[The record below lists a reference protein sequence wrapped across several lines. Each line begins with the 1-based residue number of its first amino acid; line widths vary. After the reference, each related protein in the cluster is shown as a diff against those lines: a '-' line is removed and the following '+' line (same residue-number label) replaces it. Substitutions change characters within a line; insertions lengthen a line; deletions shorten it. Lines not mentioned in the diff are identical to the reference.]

1 MKTRLTFQFFD
12 TEEAAR
18 NFCDRENRAHPRRK
32 TRAHYTPWSSSDQR
46 DTAQFIAWYYI
57 AEGAPTMKADA
68 TRYEIRQVDAIAY
81 DDGWNYNET
90 WNIGTFATAAAD
102 VPRAFRR
109 ALENLGVLF
118 VPHKTATVYDG
129 DVYEIVDRKTGETL
143 FCAIPQA

>member
-12 TEEAAR
+12 AEEAAR
-18 NFCDRENRAHPRRK
+18 DFCDRENRAHPRRK
-32 TRAHYTPWSSSDQR
+32 TRAHYTPWSSSDPR

-81 DDGWNYNET
+81 DDGWSYNET
-90 WNIGTFATAAAD
+90 WSIGTFATAAAD

-109 ALENLGVLF
+109 ALANLGVLF

-129 DVYEIVDRKTGETL
+129 DVYEIIDRETGAPI
-143 FCAIPQA
+143 FCAIPQD